1 MFNFASVLDR
11 NAHRYADKIALSEG
25 DRELTYAE
33 LGARVNTLSAALRD
47 LGISSG
53 DIVAVL
59 LYNRVEFIE
68 TMLAASRIGA
78 AILPLNYRL
87 SPAEWQYILEH
98 SNAVAIL
105 TEAEFAAGID
115 ELAPT
120 LPKVRHKVT
129 LDAAGDPSW
138 LEYNALLRRHCGL
151 TTPLVDVEPDALQR
165 LMYTSGT
172 TSRPKGVMITHQNVI
187 WKNLAHILEFSLT
200 AEDHTLVCGP
210 LYHVGGMDLPGL
222 ATFHAGGRLS
232 LIRRFDAAAVVDA
245 IEKLRPTNV
254 WLAPSMMN
262 ALLQLPDILDRDTSS
277 IRFITGGGEKM
288 PIPLL
293 DRIAGAFPDA
303 WFADAYGLT
312 ETVSGDTINDADH
325 MRSKVGSVGRAVA
338 HVRIAIFDEHDGPVP
353 AGMLGE
359 IVIRGPK
366 VMTGYW
372 RDERAT
378 RDALRNGWFHTG
390 DLGRLDEDGYL
401 YIEDRKKDMIVSGG
415 ENIATPEVERVLYEN
430 PDVVEAAVV
439 GMPHAR
445 WGEVPMAF
453 VVLRAGSALDA
464 EGLKDFCRT
473 RLAKYKV
480 PAAIECVESL
490 PRTPSGKVLKRIL
503 RESIS

>member
-11 NAHRYADKIALSEG
+11 NAYRYADKIALSEG
-25 DRELTYAE
+25 ERALTYAE
-33 LGARVNTLSAALRD
+33 LRARVNALSAGLRE
-47 LGISSG
+47 LGVVSG

-98 SNAVAIL
+98 STAAAVVTESEFVPAID
-105 TEAEFAAGID
+105 A
-115 ELAPT
+115 LAPA
-120 LPKVRHKVT
+120 LPGLRHRIT
-129 LDAAGDPSW
+129 LDAPAEAPW
-138 LEYNALLRRHCGL
+138 LGYDAIVRRHRGSA
-151 TTPLVDVEPDALQR
+151 TPVVDVEPGALQR

-172 TSRPKGVMITHQNVI
+172 TSRPKGVMISHANVI
-187 WKNLAHILEFSLT
+187 WKNLAHILEFGLT
-200 AEDHTLVCGP
+200 AQDNTLVCGP

-232 LIRRFDAAAVVDA
+232 LIRRFDAAAVVTA
-245 IEKLRPTNV
+245 IEELRPTNV

-262 ALLQLPDILDRDTSS
+262 ALLQLPDIAGRDTSS

-293 DRIAGAFPDA
+293 DRIAAAFPDA

-312 ETVSGDTINDADH
+312 ETVSGDTVNDAAH
-325 MRSKVGSVGRAVA
+325 MRSKVGSVGRPVA
-338 HVRIAIFDEHDGPVP
+338 HAQVAIFDDRDAPVP

-366 VMTGYW
+366 VMAGYW
-372 RDERAT
+372 RDAEAT
-378 RDALRNGWFHTG
+378 RNALRNGWFHTG

-439 GMPHAR
+439 GMPHPR
-445 WGEVPMAF
+445 WGEVPKAF
-453 VVLRAGSALDA
+453 VVLREGSGLDA
-464 EGLKDFCRT
+464 EGLKEFCRT

-480 PAAIECVESL
+480 PAEIEYLTML
-490 PRTPSGKVLKRIL
+490 PRTPSGKVLKRVL
-503 RESIS
+503 REGTS